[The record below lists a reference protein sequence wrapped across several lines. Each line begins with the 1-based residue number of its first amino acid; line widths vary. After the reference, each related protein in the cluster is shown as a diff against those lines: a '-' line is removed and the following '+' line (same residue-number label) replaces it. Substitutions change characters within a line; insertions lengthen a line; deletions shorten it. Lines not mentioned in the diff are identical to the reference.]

1 MSAPHPLSHHE
12 ILVLAEPFA
21 RAGWLVD
28 LAATDRSARTV
39 AFKPTQQPADGPT
52 SPALRVQLQ
61 LESYG
66 TGTCCLT
73 RRLHHPSGLQATAQ
87 TIGSQPAD
95 LLARLASLAPQQ
107 QFRQGPGQV
116 TALSYVHDATPARK
130 GGAAPTQ
137 PWVLQ
142 QGVVLTDL
150 LQLTLKVSPVKNVAA
165 DITLAPRHGLSL
177 DLPEDLLAV
186 QGWDW
191 ARLVPGYG
199 PAAGTWTSKRRLR
212 GNSPRRSRT
221 ADAAVAQVAAH
232 LVQVLGQPP
241 AQFHQRWWL
250 ARWGVVLRRGIP
262 SLTAAALLGTALM
275 LPRMD
280 LGVAP
285 KAWVLLHYLPIGL
298 LALSFGLQ
306 ELPRFEIPPLPRR
319 LLAGQWGRATSQASD
334 AVALA
339 AGGGGQARQT

>member
-1 MSAPHPLSHHE
+1 MSAPPPLSHHE
-12 ILVLAEPFA
+12 ILALADPFA
-21 RAGWLVD
+21 RAGWQVD
-28 LAATDRSARTV
+28 LVATDRAARTV
-39 AFKPTQQPADGPT
+39 VVKPVELPAAGPGT
-52 SPALRVQLQ
+52 ATLRVVLQ

-73 RRLHHPSGLQATAQ
+73 RRLNHPSGLQATAQ
-87 TIGSQPAD
+87 TIGSQPAE

-107 QFRQGPGQV
+107 QFRQGAGHI
-116 TALSYVHDATPARK
+116 TALSYTHDTTPARK
-130 GGAAPTQ
+130 GGAAPVQ
-137 PWVLQ
+137 SWALQ

-150 LQLTLKVSPVKNVAA
+150 LQLTLKVSPVKGVAA
-165 DITLAPRHGLSL
+165 DITLAPRHGLGL
-177 DLPEDLLAV
+177 HLPEDLLAV

-212 GNSPRRSRT
+212 GSSVRRSRT
-221 ADAAVAQVAAH
+221 ADAALGQVAAH

-241 AQFHQRWWL
+241 AQFHSRWWL

-262 SLTAAALLGTALM
+262 TLTATGLLGTALL
-275 LPRMD
+275 LPRLD

-319 LLAGQWGRATSQASD
+319 SRAQGWYPALPGGGPGAVLAGE
-334 AVALA
+334 
-339 AGGGGQARQT
+339 

>member
-1 MSAPHPLSHHE
+1 MSAPPLSHHE
-12 ILVLAEPFA
+12 ILVLADPFA

-28 LAATDRSARTV
+28 LAATDRAARTV
-39 AFKPTQQPADGPT
+39 VFKPVDLPAAVPG
-52 SPALRVQLQ
+52 SSALRVVLQ

-87 TIGSQPAD
+87 TIGSQPAE

-107 QFRQGPGQV
+107 QFRQGAGHI
-116 TALSYVHDATPARK
+116 TALSHAFDATPARK

-137 PWVLQ
+137 PWALQ

-150 LQLTLKVSPVKNVAA
+150 LQLTLSVSPVKGVAA

-199 PAAGTWTSKRRLR
+199 PAAGTWTSRRRLR
-212 GNSPRRSRT
+212 GASPRRSRT
-221 ADAAVAQVAAH
+221 ADAALAQVAAH
-232 LVQVLGQPP
+232 LVQVLGQSP
-241 AQFHQRWWL
+241 AQFHNQRWL

-262 SLTAAALLGTALM
+262 SLTAASLLGGALL
-275 LPRMD
+275 LPRME
-280 LGVAP
+280 LGVVP

-319 LLAGQWGRATSQASD
+319 SKAPGWYPAPPGSGPG
-334 AVALA
+334 AVLA
-339 AGGGGQARQT
+339 AE